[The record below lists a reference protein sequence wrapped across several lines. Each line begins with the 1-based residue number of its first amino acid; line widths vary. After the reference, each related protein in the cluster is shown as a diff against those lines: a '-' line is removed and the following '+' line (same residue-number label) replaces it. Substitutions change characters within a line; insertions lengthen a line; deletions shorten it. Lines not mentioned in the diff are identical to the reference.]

1 MVRALDQVCQCFR
14 WTGWRTTRW
23 RPACSKSK
31 TTSSLGTRPSALQSS
46 ESNMGGI
53 VPKLSPCCPEVWEA
67 WNCPKVVF
75 MLSQSFQQ
83 STLQSNEHNTGCL
96 KMTKDADI
104 INTQV
109 LPSEDGP
116 PAYRDSSLRE
126 GKALWLKNSNCK
138 SLVLGEGGPQGM
150 YSKVSSSLVIFNW
163 HFPRAQSSNLMTQR
177 SKSAGGL
184 S

>member
-1 MVRALDQVCQCFR
+1 MKDNQMAASLQQV
-14 WTGWRTTRW
+14 
-23 RPACSKSK
+23 KDNV
-31 TTSSLGTRPSALQSS
+31 QSWDS
-46 ESNMGGI
+46 TKCPPVKWEQHGRLGI
-53 VPKLSPCCPEVWEA
+53 VPKLSTCCPEVWEA

-83 STLQSNEHNTGCL
+83 STLQSSEHNIGCL

-104 INTQV
+104 INPQV

-150 YSKVSSSLVIFNW
+150 YSKVSSSLVIFNR
-163 HFPRAQSSNLMTQR
+163 HFAPAQSSNLMTWR

>member
-1 MVRALDQVCQCFR
+1 MRAPDQVCQQCFR

-31 TTSSLGTRPSALQSS
+31 TTSSPGTRPSVLQSS
-46 ESNMGGI
+46 ERNIGCLELSQSCLHAA
-53 VPKLSPCCPEVWEA
+53 PKLSQMY
-67 WNCPKVVF
+67 PKVFNKVPC
-75 MLSQSFQQ
+75 SQVSK
-83 STLQSNEHNTGCL
+83 GCL
-96 KMTKDADI
+96 KMTKDVDI
-104 INTQV
+104 ITPQI

-126 GKALWLKNSNCK
+126 GKALRLKNSICK
-138 SLVLGEGGPQGM
+138 SLVPGEGGPQGM
-150 YSKVSSSLVIFNW
+150 HCKVSSSLVIFNRYLA
-163 HFPRAQSSNLMTQR
+163 PAQSSNLMAWR